1 MSRAIHATDSDCLV
15 VNMLIQQIHWKGQ
28 VQEVRT
34 QWALGFLHTLIS
46 HGHHDAHTAA
56 SASRMQ
62 EVLHTHGLTRALR
75 PVEWSRIV
83 HGLSNA
89 LNALDPSGILSSR
102 LQHWPRGKTV
112 GPWWFQVDKGLTVR
126 CVEPRLALPQSLGP
140 DVLGT
145 LASATL
151 SMSVDPL
158 GHSALTLTRRFKE
171 AMEAHWKALPAYAA
185 ELLDDHKAWAGESD
199 ALRALRRLR
208 RAEILYGHGEL
219 ATAKR
224 LIEQLDSELMQ
235 PDVRAL
241 ISPHLEVLRL
251 RVRYSSDPVAQHV
264 QVGRAA
270 RRALSPRVLIPGS
283 RLDAAVMAEHFHLLL
298 LCERRW
304 LEQHPIR
311 DARDPHRIAMLHSAH
326 SAIFLYLL
334 ARNLERAQHACAN
347 LAYAHQKLAA
357 QRPDDHVAL
366 AIGWHELSFGMHTS
380 FSGAE
385 GSAWEYIYVGELWL
399 EQPEARRIWSK
410 LNHDGIWCDTTPA
423 QESFYSMACRIADQL
438 NDPRQQAYTRLN
450 RYRYALQ
457 QRDLELA
464 AEAMASLDSHLNR
477 HPHIMKLLVDEGYPL
492 PSGLVGTA
500 PAV

>member
-1 MSRAIHATDSDCLV
+1 MSIAIHVADSDSLV
-15 VNMLIQQIHWKGQ
+15 VNMLVQQIHWKGQ
-28 VQEVRT
+28 VQEVRS
-34 QWALGFLHTLIS
+34 QWALGFLYTLIS

-62 EVLHTHGLTRALR
+62 EVLHTYGLTRALR

-83 HGLSNA
+83 HRLSNA
-89 LNALDPSGILSSR
+89 LNALDPSGTLSSR

-126 CVEPRLALPQSLGP
+126 CVEPRLPLQQSQGAA
-140 DVLGT
+140 VVGT
-145 LASATL
+145 LASESL
-151 SMSVDPL
+151 SMAVDPL
-158 GHSALTLTRRFKE
+158 GQSALNLTRRFKE
-171 AMEAHWKALPAYAA
+171 AMEAHWKALPSYAA
-185 ELLDDHKAWAGESD
+185 ELLDDHAAWTGESD

-208 RAEILYGHGEL
+208 RAEILHGNGEMAS
-219 ATAKR
+219 ATR
-224 LIEQLDSELMQ
+224 VIEQLDGELTQ
-235 PDVRAL
+235 ADVRAL
-241 ISPHLEVLRL
+241 ISPHLDVLRL
-251 RVRYSSDPVAQHV
+251 RMRYSSDPVGQHA

-270 RRALSPRVLIPGS
+270 RQALSPRVLIPGS

-311 DARDPHRIAMLHSAH
+311 DAGDPHRIALLHSAH
-326 SAIFLYLL
+326 SALLLYFL
-334 ARNLERAQHACAN
+334 ARNLERAQHVCAN
-347 LAYAHQKLAA
+347 LAYAHQKLAG

-399 EQPEARRIWSK
+399 DQPEARRIWSN

-423 QESFYSMACRIADQL
+423 QVTFYNMACQIADQL

-464 AEAMASLDSHLNR
+464 AEALTSLESHLNQ
-477 HPHIMKLLVDEGYPL
+477 HLHIVKLLIDEGYQL
-492 PSGLVGTA
+492 PSGIPGTA
-500 PAV
+500 AAV